1 MFGQVSNTS
10 QVTDIREAH
19 LILLLLLSLFVAEAA
34 VKFMLFIHLGLK
46 FSHIVNEF
54 KDGNMNK
61 FFGIWTISFSHLV
74 IMTLLVLFV
83 SWKII
88 CRSFTETDIIWF
100 LGTIAAQAG
109 VLCLSRPPE
118 DWRSGG
124 GLARHRDYSLC
135 GCVCVWGLHWPGQ
148 VRNVKYLGWGDVDFF
163 SQSYH
168 VGRVQPLIV

>member
-1 MFGQVSNTS
+1 MYTDTLACYNIACSVVHEHAKTSLRMMFGQVSNTS

-46 FSHIVNEF
+46 FSHIVNKF
-54 KDGNMNK
+54 KEGNMNK

-74 IMTLLVLFV
+74 IITLPVLFV

-100 LGTIAAQAG
+100 LGTMTAQAG
-109 VLCLSRPPE
+109 VLSLSRPPRGLE
-118 DWRSGG
+118 VWR
-124 GLARHRDYSLC
+124 
-135 GCVCVWGLHWPGQ
+135 W
-148 VRNVKYLGWGDVDFF
+148 
-163 SQSYH
+163 
-168 VGRVQPLIV
+168 VGKT